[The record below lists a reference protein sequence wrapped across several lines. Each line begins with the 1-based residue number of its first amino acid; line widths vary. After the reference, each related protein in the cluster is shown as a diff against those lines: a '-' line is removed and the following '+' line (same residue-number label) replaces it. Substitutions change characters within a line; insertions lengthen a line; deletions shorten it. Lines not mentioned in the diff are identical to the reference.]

1 MSGYLSDVYEK
12 YCTEIW
18 CDSPNPVDLDRMLG
32 LGARGATSNPVLIG
46 RAIEADP
53 DRWAAELPAVRSQ
66 GGPANWGL
74 YRRVARRASECL
86 LPLYERTGGRQGLL
100 SVQIDPRLWNSVL
113 PMIAMAR
120 EARAIAPNIS
130 VKVPATKA
138 GLIVAEE
145 LAAEGINC
153 TVTVSYTVPQ
163 VIAIGEAFRRGKARA
178 IKDGKLPTDAPL
190 HSWAVLMVGR
200 LDDHLRDVVREG
212 AIDVAPELLT
222 KAGNAVAKKAYGIY
236 KERGYESK
244 LLIAAMR
251 GNYHIDQFIGG
262 DLVVTVPP
270 ANELELAKAYDGKA
284 PPRRIDEPV
293 PQEAIDELYERFEDF
308 QKAYDIDGMTAEEF
322 EQFGPC
328 VKTLNQFKG
337 GWESV
342 IRFVEE
348 RQ

>member
-1 MSGYLSDVYEK
+1 MSGYLAEIFDK
-12 YCTEIW
+12 YGTEIW
-18 CDSPNPVDLDRMLG
+18 CDSPIPADLDRMLG
-32 LGARGATSNPVLIG
+32 IGACGATSNPVLIG
-46 RAIEADP
+46 RAIEAAP
-53 DRWAAELPAVRSQ
+53 DRWATELPACRAE
-66 GGPANWGL
+66 GGLVNWSL
-74 YRRVARRASECL
+74 YRKVAKLASERL
-86 LPLYERTGGRQGLL
+86 LPLYERTQGARGVL
-100 SVQIDPRLWNSVL
+100 SVQVDPRLWNNVL

-163 VIAIGEAFRRGKARA
+163 VLAIGDAFRRGKERA
-178 IKDGKLPTDAPL
+178 IKDGKLPAGEPL

-200 LDDHLRDVVREG
+200 LDDHLRDVVKEG
-212 AIDVAPELLT
+212 SIDVSQELLT
-222 KAGNAVAKKAYGIY
+222 KAGTAVAKKAYALY
-236 KERGYESK
+236 RERGYESK

-251 GNYHIDQFIGG
+251 GNYHIDQYIGG

-270 ANELELAKAYDGKA
+270 ANEVQLAQAYGGIA
-284 PPRRIDEPV
+284 PPCRIDEPV
-293 PQEAIDELYERFEDF
+293 AQAAIDELYERFPDF
-308 QKAYDIDGMTAEEF
+308 RRAYDVDGMSVEEF
-322 EQFGPC
+322 EQFGSC
-328 VKTLNQFKG
+328 VKTLAQFKG
-337 GWESV
+337 GWEGV

>member
-1 MSGYLSDVYEK
+1 
-12 YCTEIW
+12 
-18 CDSPNPVDLDRMLG
+18 MLG
-32 LGARGATSNPVLIG
+32 IGARGATSNPVLIG
-46 RAIEADP
+46 RAIDAEP
-53 DRWAAELPAVRSQ
+53 DRWAAELPACRAE
-66 GGPANWGL
+66 GGLANWSL
-74 YRRVARRASECL
+74 YRRVARIASACL
-86 LPLYERTGGRQGLL
+86 LPLYQRTGGAQGVL
-100 SVQIDPRLWNSVL
+100 SVQVDPRLWSNVL

-163 VIAIGEAFRRGKARA
+163 VVAIGDAFARGKARA
-178 IKDGKLPTDAPL
+178 IKDGKLATDAPL

-200 LDDHLRDVVREG
+200 LDDHLRDIAKEG
-212 AIDVAPELLT
+212 SIDVSRELLT
-222 KAGNAVAKKAYGIY
+222 KAGNAVAKKAYAIC

-251 GNYHIDQFIGG
+251 GNYHIDQYIGG

-270 ANELELAKAYDGKA
+270 ANELALAEAYGGKA
-284 PPRRIDEPV
+284 LPARMDEPV
-293 PQEAIDELYERFEDF
+293 PQAAIDELYERFADF
-308 QKAYDIDGMTAEEF
+308 RKAYDVEGMRVEEF

-328 VKTLNQFKG
+328 VKTLDQFQS
-337 GWESV
+337 GWEGV
-342 IRFVEE
+342 IRFVEQ